1 VIWEEETTPVRQ
13 LTSGMGGMS
22 RTGRGRGR
30 ARAEIAVVRVLE
42 KRLGALP
49 VVAQFGRRL
58 RIAEVVD
65 ELCPVRPVAP
75 ISHGEV
81 IEALVANRLTAPAP
95 LVQVQAWA
103 AAMAVDEVYGIEPH
117 LLNDDRLGRALDAI
131 APHLDEVIGSVGA
144 AAISEFGVDV
154 ARLHWDMTSIS
165 LYGAYPEPDEEYPA
179 PRWGHP
185 KDRRPDLKQIQAGLA
200 VAGDGGIPVFH
211 RAYGGGAGEVAQ
223 VTGAMTALRKI
234 AGPRTFLLVGDSKLI
249 SYTNAAAMAAARV
262 AFVAPLAAARVPAGL
277 FGALPPGAGTA
288 VDYAAGR
295 DAGKPAA
302 ARAAYRVLE
311 DDGMDLRGPRKS
323 DPVVHLRRI
332 LVYSSA
338 NAAGQAKARAL
349 KLAKAA
355 AELDKL
361 VRTAGTRFYPTEAAV
376 AARVQAIAANRRA
389 GRYLRTAITVGPAG
403 KPVLAW
409 HFDQDAIDAEAAADG
424 WYALLTNLAPGQ
436 AGPAEVFRRYKG
448 QHVVER
454 RYGEFKGPLAVAPIF
469 LELNRRITALI
480 TVICL
485 ALLIF
490 CLAERQVR
498 QALAPHGGMLTGLP
512 GYGPTPARPTGKT
525 IFRVLADLRLI
536 PAHDGYP
543 ATIPKPAGIQAR
555 LLDLL
560 NIDISRP
567 RWSTP

>member
-1 VIWEEETTPVRQ
+1 
-13 LTSGMGGMS
+13 MGGMS
-22 RTGRGRGR
+22 RTGRGRDR

-95 LVQVQAWA
+95 LVQVEAWA

-165 LYGAYPEPDEEYPA
+165 LYGAYPEPEEEYPA

-185 KDRRPDLKQIQAGLA
+185 KDRRPDLKQIQTGLA
-200 VAGDGGIPVFH
+200 VAADGGIPVFH
-211 RAYGGGAGEVAQ
+211 HAYDGGAGEVAQ
-223 VTGAMTALRKI
+223 VTGAMTALKKI

-249 SYTNAAAMAAARV
+249 SWANAAALAAGQV
-262 AFVAPLAAARVPAGL
+262 AFIAPLAASRVPAGL
-277 FGALPPGAGTA
+277 FAALPAGTGTE
-288 VDYAAGR
+288 VDYVAGR

-302 ARAAYRVLE
+302 ARGTYRVAE
-311 DDGMDLRGPRKS
+311 DDGGMDIRGPRKS

-355 AELDKL
+355 TELDKL
-361 VRTAGTRFYPTEAAV
+361 VRTAGTRFHPTEEAV
-376 AARVQAIAANRRA
+376 AARVQAIAAKRRV
-389 GRYLRTAITVGPAG
+389 GRYLRTAITAITAG
-403 KPVLAW
+403 EPVLAW
-409 HFDQDAIDAEAAADG
+409 HFDQDAIDAEAAGDG
-424 WYALLTNLAPGQ
+424 WYALLTNLTSGQ

-490 CLAERQVR
+490 CLVERQVR

-512 GYGPTPARPTGKT
+512 GYGPTPAKPTGRT

-536 PAHDGYP
+536 PAHDGNP

-560 NIDISRP
+560 GIDISRP

>member
-1 VIWEEETTPVRQ
+1 V
-13 LTSGMGGMS
+13 
-22 RTGRGRGR
+22 
-30 ARAEIAVVRVLE
+30 ARVLE

-65 ELCPVRPVAP
+65 ELCPVREVAP

-165 LYGAYPEPDEEYPA
+165 LYGAYPDADEEYPA

-185 KDRRPDLKQIQAGLA
+185 KDRRPDLKQIQTGLA
-200 VAGDGGIPVFH
+200 VAADGGIPVFH
-211 RAYGGGAGEVAQ
+211 RAYDGGAGEVAQ

-249 SYTNAAAMAAARV
+249 SYANAAAMAAAQV
-262 AFVAPLAAARVPAGL
+262 TFVAPLAAARVPAGL
-277 FGALPPGAGTA
+277 FAALPAGAGTE
-288 VDYAAGR
+288 VDYTARR

-302 ARAAYRVLE
+302 GRASYRVLE
-311 DDGMDLRGPRKS
+311 DQAGMDLTGPRKS

-349 KLAKAA
+349 KLAQAA

-361 VRTAGTRFYPTEAAV
+361 VRTAGTRFHPDAGAV
-376 AARVQAIAANRRA
+376 AARVRAIAAKRRA
-389 GRYLRTAITVGPAG
+389 GKYLRTIITAGPAG

-409 HFDQDAIDAEAAADG
+409 HFDQNAIDAEAAADG

-490 CLAERQVR
+490 CLVERQVR
-498 QALAPHGGMLTGLP
+498 QALAPHGEMMTGLP
-512 GYGPTPARPTGKT
+512 GYGPAPARPTGKT
-525 IFRVLADLRLI
+525 IFRALADLRLI

-543 ATIPKPAGIQAR
+543 ATIPKPAGVQAR
-555 LLDLL
+555 LLGLL

-567 RWSTP
+567 RWLTP

>member
-1 VIWEEETTPVRQ
+1 
-13 LTSGMGGMS
+13 M
-22 RTGRGRGR
+22 
-30 ARAEIAVVRVLE
+30 ARVLE

-65 ELCPVRPVAP
+65 ELCPVRQVAP

-95 LVQVQAWA
+95 LVQVEAQS
-103 AAMAVDEVYGIEPH
+103 AAMAVAVDEVYGIEPH

-165 LYGAYPEPDEEYPA
+165 LYGAYPDADEEYPA

-185 KDRRPDLKQIQAGLA
+185 KDRRPNLKQIQTGLA
-200 VAGDGGIPVFH
+200 VAADGGIPVFH
-211 RAYGGGAGEVAQ
+211 HAYDGGAGEVAQ
-223 VTGAMTALRKI
+223 VTGAMTALKKI

-249 SYTNAAAMAAARV
+249 SWANATAMAAGQV
-262 AFVAPLAAARVPAGL
+262 AFVAPLAASRVPAGL
-277 FGALPPGAGTA
+277 FAALPAGAGTE
-288 VDYAAGR
+288 VDYVAAR

-302 ARAAYRVLE
+302 ARGTYRVAE
-311 DDGMDLRGPRKS
+311 DDDGMDIRGPHKS
-323 DPVVHLRRI
+323 DQVVHLRRI
-332 LVYSSA
+332 LVYSWRTR
-338 NAAGQAKARAL
+338 GQAKARAL

-355 AELDKL
+355 GELDKL
-361 VRTAGTRFYPTEAAV
+361 VRTAGTRFHPAEDAV
-376 AARVQAIAANRRA
+376 AARVQAIAAKRRV
-389 GRYLRTAITVGPAG
+389 GKYLRTAITVGQAG

-409 HFDQDAIDAEAAADG
+409 HFDQDAIDAEAAGDG

-436 AGPAEVFRRYKG
+436 AGPAGLFRRYKG
-448 QHVVER
+448 QHVAER

-490 CLAERQVR
+490 CLVERQVR
-498 QALAPHGGMLTGLP
+498 QALTPHAEMMTGLP
-512 GYGPTPARPTGKT
+512 GYGPAPARPTGRT
-525 IFRVLADLRLI
+525 IFRALADLRLI
-536 PAHDGYP
+536 PAHDGNP
-543 ATIPKPAGIQAR
+543 ATIPKPVGVQAR
-555 LLDLL
+555 LIELL

-567 RWSTP
+567 RWLNP

>member
-1 VIWEEETTPVRQ
+1 M
-13 LTSGMGGMS
+13 SG
-22 RTGRGRGR
+22 TGRGRGR

-58 RIAEVVD
+58 RIAEVID
-65 ELCPVRPVAP
+65 ELCPVRQVAP

-95 LVQVQAWA
+95 LVQVEARA

-165 LYGAYPEPDEEYPA
+165 LYGAYPEPDGEYPA

-185 KDRRPDLKQIQAGLA
+185 RDRRPDLKQIRAGLA
-200 VAGDGGIPVFH
+200 VAADGGIPVFRH
-211 RAYGGGAGEVAQ
+211 ACDGGAGEVAQ
-223 VTGAMTALRKI
+223 VTGAMTALEKI
-234 AGPRTFLLVGDSKLI
+234 AGLRTFLLAGDSRLV
-249 SYTNAAAMAAARV
+249 SWANAAAMAAGQV
-262 AFVAPLAAARVPAGL
+262 AFIAPLAASRVPAGL
-277 FGALPPGAGTA
+277 FAALPAGAGTE
-288 VDYAAGR
+288 VDYAAAR

-302 ARAAYRVLE
+302 ARCTCRVAE
-311 DDGMDLRGPRKS
+311 DDGGMDIRGPRKS

-332 LVYSSA
+332 LVYSPA

-349 KLAKAA
+349 KLARAA
-355 AELDKL
+355 TEPDKL
-361 VRTAGTRFYPTEAAV
+361 VRTAGTRFHPAEEAV

-389 GRYLRTAITVGPAG
+389 GRYLRTAITAGPAG
-403 KPVLAW
+403 EPVLAW

-424 WYALLTNLAPGQ
+424 WYALTANLTSGQ
-436 AGPAEVFRRYKG
+436 AGPVGVFRRCKG

-469 LELNRRITALI
+469 AELNRRITALI

-490 CLAERQVR
+490 CLAGRQVR

-512 GYGPTPARPTGKT
+512 GYGPTPAKPTGRA

-536 PAHDGYP
+536 PAHDGNP

-560 NIDISRP
+560 GIDISRP